1 MYSFLHLL
9 ADPCSVSGIAKLE
22 HVKRLEIKFCVI
34 MFREQLHL
42 SLKIGRD
49 LVRLLQ
55 DLVYVSEFEDIWND
69 KVSNHYS
76 DTSQFYRLKTSSRF
90 LELCRQNHH
99 TEQSAKLTL
108 FYDWLFFDDRIDNII
123 MNVEPSA
130 LLMVRSTAV
139 PVCYVLGY

>member
-22 HVKRLEIKFCVI
+22 HVKRLEIKFCVR
-34 MFREQLHL
+34 MFRETLHL

-49 LVRLLQ
+49 FVRLLQ

-69 KVSNHYS
+69 KASNHYS
-76 DTSQFYRLKTSSRF
+76 DTSQFYRLKTSSR
-90 LELCRQNHH
+90 QNHH
-99 TEQSAKLTL
+99 TEQSAKLAL
-108 FYDWLFFDDRIDNII
+108 FYDWLFFDDRINNII
-123 MNVEPSA
+123 MNVDHAA

-139 PVCYVLGY
+139 SVCYVLGY